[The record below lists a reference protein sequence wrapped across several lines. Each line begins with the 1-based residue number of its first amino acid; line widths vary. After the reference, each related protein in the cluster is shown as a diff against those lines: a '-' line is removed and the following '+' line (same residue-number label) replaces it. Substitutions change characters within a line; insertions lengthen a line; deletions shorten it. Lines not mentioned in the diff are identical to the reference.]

1 LKKQIFI
8 LSILGILFFAGC
20 TGVSPEQL
28 AMLDS
33 SVQNFMSIYPD
44 AELKV
49 SLVRVDVLSEMSET
63 IQKQCDVPLRNVD
76 HWMVRVIDSESG
88 MNLILWIEV
97 ESEDTV
103 CVYQEGSGVITPPVD
118 DGVDEVID
126 DGVDE
131 VIDDG
136 VDEVI
141 DDGVDEVIDGVIDGG
156 VDEVIDD
163 GVEEPTIT
171 INDFEINFDKIE
183 LSSGGNK
190 VSSVVLRVQN
200 QLETQRNYRYD
211 VVYQISKD
219 GVVVVSDSS
228 KKTLSGSDL
237 IEVDFKSQ
245 SLYMGTVN
253 VGTYDFEAVFYNVGS
268 NTPLRTLG
276 KEISIGPDAP
286 SVIRGARSKPDIEIQ
301 EKITLRNVEFS
312 FDSIKLSSAGN
323 QLDGVILR
331 VKNLEEAQKNVRY
344 DLKFFIINEKGE
356 LIDVSSNRTLNLSS
370 LIEVGFDSQAIY
382 STYKYS
388 PGKYVVLAK
397 LYNQGSNVSQSY
409 IATEIEID
417 PDAPSEIF
425 YDKEKIG
432 YNKTE
437 KITIAGDIEV
447 SFDKIHLSS
456 AGNEISKVDLKILNT
471 GSTSKTIS
479 YDLKFFILND
489 MNELID
495 VSSNRTISKYNLT
508 GSVID
513 SSSIYNTF
521 KYSPSDYVLIAKVY
535 NKGSNVSQSYITR
548 EIEIGPDAPSTQ

>member
-63 IQKQCDVPLRNVD
+63 IQKQCDIPLRNVD

-118 DGVDEVID
+118 
-126 DGVDE
+126 
-131 VIDDG
+131 
-136 VDEVI
+136 
-141 DDGVDEVIDGVIDGG
+141 GVIDGG
-156 VDEVIDD
+156 VDDVIDDGVDDVIDDGVDDVIDDGVDDVIDGGVDDVIDD

-409 IATEIEID
+409 IATEIEIGQ
-417 PDAPSEIF
+417 DAPSEIF

>member
-103 CVYQEGSGVITPPVD
+103 CVYQEGSGVITPP
-118 DGVDEVID
+118 
-126 DGVDE
+126 
-131 VIDDG
+131 
-136 VDEVI
+136 
-141 DDGVDEVIDGVIDGG
+141 VDEVIDGVIDGG

>member
-1 LKKQIFI
+1 
-8 LSILGILFFAGC
+8 
-20 TGVSPEQL
+20 
-28 AMLDS
+28 
-33 SVQNFMSIYPD
+33 
-44 AELKV
+44 
-49 SLVRVDVLSEMSET
+49 VDVLSEMSET
-63 IQKQCDVPLRNVD
+63 IQKQCDIPLRNVD

-118 DGVDEVID
+118 
-126 DGVDE
+126 
-131 VIDDG
+131 
-136 VDEVI
+136 
-141 DDGVDEVIDGVIDGG
+141 GVIDGG
-156 VDEVIDD
+156 VDDVIDDGVDDVIDDGVDDVIDDVDDVIDDGVDDVIDGGVDDVIDD

-323 QLDGVILR
+323 QLD
-331 VKNLEEAQKNVRY
+331 
-344 DLKFFIINEKGE
+344 FIINEKGE

-409 IATEIEID
+409 IATEIEIGQ
-417 PDAPSEIF
+417 DAPSEIF